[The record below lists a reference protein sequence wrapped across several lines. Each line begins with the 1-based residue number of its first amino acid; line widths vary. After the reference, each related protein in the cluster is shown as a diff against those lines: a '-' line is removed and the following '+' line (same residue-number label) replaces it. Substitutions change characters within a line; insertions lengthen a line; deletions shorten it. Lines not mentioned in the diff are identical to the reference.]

1 MRSKKTERKKKMN
14 PKRNTQISS
23 QSKFTLIELLV
34 VIAII
39 AILAAILLPALSSAR
54 ERARSASCTNN
65 LKQIGFAGVMYSDDY
80 NGYFFHRKAMFK
92 NTVYSCMPRL
102 SEYMGGPSLEAI
114 EAVAVD
120 DRMSMKPPIFD
131 CPSVADVERNSYGFT
146 YNTSAAQY
154 YSDRIFAKQRFTSQY
169 MDTVYTPS
177 KVIFAA
183 DAWSPTAGD
192 DNSCLSRS
200 TSGSYALPQTR
211 HGKSANLVLLDG
223 HVASITGSDIKN
235 APTSYGVLATGD
247 CLQLLTKYYSA
258 NGELID

>member
-1 MRSKKTERKKKMN
+1 MSN
-14 PKRNTQISS
+14 VKRNVKKGDSIMKKEN
-23 QSKFTLIELLV
+23 KFTLIELLV

-39 AILAAILLPALSSAR
+39 AILAAMLLPVLGSAR
-54 ERARSASCTNN
+54 ERGRSASCASN
-65 LKQIGFAGVMYSDDY
+65 LKQLGTAGAMYGDNY

-102 SEYMGGPSLEAI
+102 SEYMGGPSLKAI

-120 DRMSMKPPIFD
+120 DRMSMKLPIFD
-131 CPSVADVERNSYGFT
+131 CPSVADFERNSYGFT
-146 YNTSAAQY
+146 YNVSAAQY
-154 YSDRIFAKQRFTSQY
+154 YSDKIFGKLKFTSQY
-169 MDTVYTPS
+169 MDTVYIPS

-183 DAWSPTAGD
+183 DAWNPTAGD

-211 HGKSANLVLLDG
+211 HGKSANLVLIDG
-223 HVASITGSDIKN
+223 HVASITGSEIKN

-258 NGELID
+258 NGVLID

>member
-1 MRSKKTERKKKMN
+1 MN
-14 PKRNTQISS
+14 PKRSNQFLHPA
-23 QSKFTLIELLV
+23 KFTLIELLV

-39 AILAAILLPALSSAR
+39 AILATILLPALQSAR
-54 ERARSASCTNN
+54 ERGRSASCTSN
-65 LKQIGFAGVMYSDDY
+65 LKQLGSAGAMYGDNY
-80 NGYFFHRKAMFK
+80 NGYFFHKNAMFK

-102 SEYMGGPSLEAI
+102 SEYMGGPTLSAI

-120 DRMSMKPPIFD
+120 DRMSMMPPIFN
-131 CPSVADVERNSYGFT
+131 CPSVANTERNSYAFT
-146 YNTSAAQY
+146 YNVRAAQY
-154 YSDRIFAKQRFTSQY
+154 YSDKIFGKLRFTSQY

-200 TSGSYALPQTR
+200 TSGSFALPQTR

-223 HVASITGSDIKN
+223 HVASITGSEIKDS
-235 APTSYGVLATGD
+235 PTSYGVLTTGD
-247 CLQLLTKYYSA
+247 CLQLQTKYYSA
-258 NGELID
+258 HGVLVE